1 MLFAFFENSA
11 FTPPLMSSV
20 LQLLLEGERLDTAQ
34 MAQILGL
41 PESEIDAEL
50 TRLKAEEI
58 LLGWRPVLNPERAQ
72 EAVVRAVIEVK
83 ISPERDGGFDRL
95 ASRIAGFDAVE
106 SCYLMSGAYDL
117 LVFAV
122 GNDLREVATFVSE
135 RLASVE
141 GVLSTATH
149 FMLRAYKEQGH
160 LLLSP
165 IDGEDKPA
173 VSP

>member
-1 MLFAFFENSA
+1 MLFAFLENPA

-72 EAVVRAVIEVK
+72 EAIVRAVIEVK

-95 ASRIAGFDAVE
+95 ASRIAHFDAVE

-122 GNDLREVATFVSE
+122 GKDLREVATFVSE

-165 IDGEDKPA
+165 VDGEDKPV

>member
-1 MLFAFFENSA
+1 MNQDPSRQLVHRPQQPWGEQ
-11 FTPPLMSSV
+11 
-20 LQLLLEGERLDTAQ
+20 QLLAR
-34 MAQILGL
+34 
-41 PESEIDAEL
+41 
-50 TRLKAEEI
+50 
-58 LLGWRPVLNPERAQ
+58 
-72 EAVVRAVIEVK
+72 
-83 ISPERDGGFDRL
+83 FRL
-95 ASRIAGFDAVE
+95 AVLGHLTFV
-106 SCYLMSGAYDL
+106 
-117 LVFAV
+117 V

-165 IDGEDKPA
+165 LDGEDKPA

>member
-1 MLFAFFENSA
+1 M
-11 FTPPLMSSV
+11 TTV
-20 LQLLLEGERLDTAQ
+20 LQLLLEGERLDTTQ
-34 MAQILGL
+34 MAEILNQ
-41 PESEIDAEL
+41 SEAEVSAEL
-50 TRLKAEEI
+50 ERLKADQI
-58 LLGWRPVLNPERAQ
+58 LLGWRPVFNPERAQ
-72 EAVVRAVIEVK
+72 GEYVRAVIEVR

-95 ASRIAGFDAVE
+95 AARISQFEAVE

-117 LVFAV
+117 LLFAK
-122 GNDLREVATFVSE
+122 GKDLREVATFVSE

-165 IDGEDKPA
+165 TESGDKPA